1 MKPLQIIVFIGLSS
15 LALSSGS
22 LAQDGTC
29 EAMDTGPG
37 ADLNGFIP
45 FPVDNA
51 WNTDV
56 SAVPVDPNSDNII
69 AFIGG
74 TSPLHPDFGAGLYNG
89 SKIGIPYQVVDTTTQ
104 PKVSI
109 RIAAYKNESDPGPM
123 PVPSNALIEGYPNP
137 GDGDRHVLVLDRN
150 GCWLYEL
157 YRGFKRN
164 GAWQA
169 DSTAIWDMTLNEQ
182 RPYTWTSADA
192 AGLAI
197 FPGLVRYDEVLAAAI
212 NHAIRVTVPV
222 TREAFTPPASHWAS
236 SETSPDAPPM
246 GMRMRLKAS
255 FDISGFPPNDQV
267 ILTTLKQYGVIVA
280 DNGGAMFISG
290 APDERWNNIEL
301 DQLKTLT
308 ASDFE
313 VVLMGPVYTPDNVPT
328 GPSPLVS
335 SFTAD
340 PPTIARGQSSTLS
353 WNVTNA
359 IYTIVSPEVGPVR
372 ETNALVQPT
381 VTTTYKLY
389 ATNQYGR
396 STRSVTVT
404 VQ

>member
-1 MKPLQIIVFIGLSS
+1 MKTRQITLLIGFSLLLLSS
-15 LALSSGS
+15 ESF
-22 LAQDGTC
+22 AQSGTC
-29 EAMDTGPG
+29 AGMDTGPG

-45 FPVDNA
+45 FPADNA
-51 WNTDV
+51 WNTDI
-56 SAVPVDPNSDNII
+56 SSMPVDPNSANII
-69 AFIGG
+69 AFIGA
-74 TSPLHPDFGAGLYNG
+74 SSLLHPDFGAGLYNG

-104 PKVSI
+104 AKIPI
-109 RIAAYKNESDPGPM
+109 RIVAYKTESDPGPM
-123 PVPSNALIEGYPNP
+123 PIPPNALIEGYPNP
-137 GDGDRHVLVLDRN
+137 DDGDRHVLVLDRN

-157 YRGFKRN
+157 YRGFRRN
-164 GAWQA
+164 GAWKA
-169 DSTAIWDMTLNEQ
+169 DSTAIWDMTINEQ

-192 AGLAI
+192 AGLPI
-197 FPGLVRYDEVLAAAI
+197 FPGLVRYDEVLAGTI

-236 SETSPDAPPM
+236 SETSQNAPPM

-255 FDISGFPPNDQV
+255 FDISGFPPSDQV
-267 ILTTLKQYGVIVA
+267 ILTALKKYGLIVA
-280 DNGGAMFISG
+280 DNGGAMFITG
-290 APDERWNNIEL
+290 APDDRWNNSEL

-328 GPSPLVS
+328 GASPVVS
-335 SFTAD
+335 SFTAN
-340 PPTIARGQSSTLS
+340 PPVITVGQSSTLS

-359 IYTIVSPEVGPVR
+359 LYTIVSPEVGPVR
-372 ETNALVQPT
+372 ETSAVVQPT

-396 STRSVTVT
+396 SIRSVTVT
-404 VQ
+404 VH